1 MMVMVDWQQA
11 GKFSQCRRHSYIN
24 KMPVFDVLGK
34 ISFDVTCM
42 EYSNALKEV
51 YLLLVVVS
59 FPIHM
64 SNVADR
70 FKGQV
75 G

>member
-1 MMVMVDWQQA
+1 
-11 GKFSQCRRHSYIN
+11 
-24 KMPVFDVLGK
+24 MPVFDVLGK